1 MEVTEEELTV
11 HKIILE
17 QGPIF
22 VDEIKIHELIEYAL
36 PDTSWEQLQIILE
49 SLHSFGLVRKRQ
61 THDERVLYQA
71 RTKEIAKKLQ
81 NLDEKEFEI
90 YELIE
95 NSERKGIA
103 KSEIQKLTKI
113 VQSIVESS
121 LKSMQDQQLV
131 KEVKPKNK
139 KLYMLFDIKPA
150 DESLS
155 RLLYNNG
162 EVDILVV
169 EALKTLCYNFIYHR
183 SFPKDMDED
192 AVYYPG
198 YTGYPTLPKILQCVI
213 ESKLIAEV
221 EVEDADIRQ
230 ILDVLIYEGK
240 IIRIFSGA
248 IPDSDTMDIMGTSHG
263 SQEMYVARKQ
273 RAVGNAWTP
282 PPCGRCPYFKDECT
296 EDGEISPSNC
306 VFYPQWL
313 NRGISIAQET
323 NRSKGKGKNT
333 MDW

>member
-1 MEVTEEELTV
+1 MEVTEDELTV

-17 QGPIF
+17 QGPVF
-22 VDEIKIHELIEYAL
+22 VDEIKIHELVDYEL

-61 THDERVLYQA
+61 THDERILYQA

-103 KSEIQKLTKI
+103 KSEIQKQTKI

-131 KEVKPKNK
+131 KEVKPKVI
-139 KLYMLFDIKPA
+139 LSS

-162 EVDILVV
+162 DVDTFVV
-169 EALKTLCYNFIYHR
+169 ETLKTLCLNFIYHR
-183 SFPKDMDED
+183 SFPKDMDENSI
-192 AVYYPG
+192 YFPG
-198 YTGYPTLPKILQCVI
+198 YTGYATLTKILQCI
-213 ESKLIAEV
+213 QESKVITDV
-221 EVEDADIRQ
+221 EVEEADIRQ
-230 ILDVLIYEGK
+230 LLDVLIFEGK
-240 IIRIFSGA
+240 IVKRFSN
-248 IPDSDTMDIMGTSHG
+248 IMPDSDIMDSMDINHE
-263 SQEMYVARKQ
+263 SQVVYIAKKPK
-273 RAVGNAWTP
+273 AVSNAWTP
-282 PPCGRCPYFKDECT
+282 TPCGRCPYFKEECT

-313 NRGISIAQET
+313 NRGLTMMHES
-323 NRSKGKGKNT
+323 NRTKGKGKNY
-333 MDW
+333 MEW

>member
-17 QGPIF
+17 QGQIF
-22 VDEIKIHELIEYAL
+22 VDEIKIHELIEYEL
-36 PDTSWEQLQIILE
+36 PDTPWEQLQIILE

-81 NLDEKEFEI
+81 NLDEREFEI

-103 KSEIQKLTKI
+103 KSEIQKQSKI

-121 LKSMQDQQLV
+121 LKSMQDQQLI

-139 KLYMLFDIKPA
+139 KLYMLFDIKPV

-162 EVDILVV
+162 EVDTIVV
-169 EALKTLCYNFIYHR
+169 EALKTLCYNFIFHR
-183 SFPKDMDED
+183 SFPKDLDED
-192 AVYYPG
+192 GIYHPG
-198 YTGYPTLPKILQCVI
+198 YTGYATLEKILQCI
-213 ESKLIAEV
+213 HESNLITDCEAQES
-221 EVEDADIRQ
+221 DIQ
-230 ILDVLIYEGK
+230 QLVDVLIYEGK
-240 IIRIFSGA
+240 VVRIFSGV
-248 IPDSDTMDIMGTSHG
+248 IPDSDAMNIMDTNQESHV
-263 SQEMYVARKQ
+263 MYMARKP
-273 RAVGNAWTP
+273 RAVSNAWTP
-282 PPCGRCPYFKDECT
+282 TPCGRCPYFKEECT

-313 NRGISIAQET
+313 NRGISMIHEV
-323 NRSKGKGKNT
+323 NKSKGKGKNV

>member
-131 KEVKPKNK
+131 KEVKPK
-139 KLYMLFDIKPA
+139 
-150 DESLS
+150 
-155 RLLYNNG
+155 
-162 EVDILVV
+162 
-169 EALKTLCYNFIYHR
+169 

-192 AVYYPG
+192 AVYHPG
-198 YTGYPTLPKILQCVI
+198 YTGYPTLSKILQCII

-248 IPDSDTMDIMGTSHG
+248 IPDSDTMDIMDTSHG

-282 PPCGRCPYFKDECT
+282 TPCGRCPYFKDECT

-313 NRGISIAQET
+313 NRGIS
-323 NRSKGKGKNT
+323 SL
-333 MDW
+333 

>member
-1 MEVTEEELTV
+1 MEVTEEELTA
-11 HKIILE
+11 HKVILE

-22 VDEIKIHELIEYAL
+22 VDEIKLHELIDYEL
-36 PDTSWEQLQIILE
+36 PDTSWEQLQIILD

-103 KSEIQKLTKI
+103 KSEIQKTTKI

-131 KEVKPKNK
+131 KE
-139 KLYMLFDIKPA
+139 PA

-162 EVDILVV
+162 EVDTIVV
-169 EALKTLCYNFIYHR
+169 EALKSLCYNFIYHR
-183 SFPKDMDED
+183 SFPKDLEEE
-192 AVYYPG
+192 AIYFPA
-198 YTGYPTLPKILQCVI
+198 YTGYATLAKIVQCI
-213 ESKLIAEV
+213 QESKLITEV
-221 EVEDADIRQ
+221 DVEDADIRQ
-230 ILDVLIYEGK
+230 ILDVLIFEGK
-240 IIRIFSGA
+240 IVRLVSGA
-248 IPDSDTMDIMGTSHG
+248 IPDSDTMDIIDTSHD
-263 SQEMYVARKQ
+263 SHVMYMAKKP
-273 RAVGNAWTP
+273 RAVSNAWTP
-282 PPCGRCPYFKDECT
+282 TPCGRCPYFKDECT

-313 NRGISIAQET
+313 NRGISLINEPSK
-323 NRSKGKGKNT
+323 SKGKEKNI